1 MIFKLQTLAQVFQ
14 LGVLLQ
20 PNSSEALC
28 HLGNGQ
34 LMQYDA
40 SDQAFWLEDAELSF
54 RASIEMEGKPIV
66 STSIPDKLKEE
77 KWWRE
82 REALTLEQS
91 TKPTAPS
98 KAAGGKKAAIGATGR
113 QQATKQST
121 STTKQAPGGRNRS
134 FPASRASTTG
144 TKVQG
149 GAARTGSVATTSKTT
164 PARTSGSVSGTARSS
179 VKLGAAHKS
188 AGSSR
193 ATSLAGGKG
202 VATLGELKAGASSS
216 TAITQQ
222 QQGSTTTMPKETTA
236 TAQKMPPEETT
247 TSKVSVTSNPEP
259 AQHPGSAKVEINQ
272 PSYHQRLGLA
282 RTLARSDDSK
292 KHKEAH
298 LLYEEVMVMSPFV
311 HNAYIELG
319 ELLSKTDPIGA
330 VEVYANFPFD
340 DCPSFDD
347 AFLHGEIIRLLI
359 KSENYD
365 NAYLAS
371 SMIAMGK
378 ALGIGVLE
386 KQVAVLE
393 EKFKS
398 SLLKRVY
405 AGVHDKPLDDPELQA
420 FFKFKCWF

>member
-1 MIFKLQTLAQVFQ
+1 MKLQTLAQVFQ

-34 LMQYDA
+34 LIQYDA
-40 SDQAFWLEDAELSF
+40 SNQAFWLEDAELSF

-77 KWWRE
+77 KWWRD

-91 TKPTAPS
+91 TKPAAPS
-98 KAAGGKKAAIGATGR
+98 KAAAGKKAAIGATGR
-113 QQATKQST
+113 QQAGTKQST

-149 GAARTGSVATTSKTT
+149 GAARTSSVATTSKTT

-179 VKLGAAHKS
+179 VKPGGAHKS

-193 ATSLAGGKG
+193 AISLAGGKG

-216 TAITQQ
+216 TATTQ
-222 QQGSTTTMPKETTA
+222 QQGSTTTVPKETTA
-236 TAQKMPPEETT
+236 TAQKMPPEDTT
-247 TSKVSVTSNPEP
+247 TSMVSVTSNPEP
-259 AQHPGSAKVEINQ
+259 AQHPAAGGANVEINQ

-282 RTLARSDDSK
+282 RTLSRSDDSK

-347 AFLHGEIIRLLI
+347 AFLHGEIIRLLM